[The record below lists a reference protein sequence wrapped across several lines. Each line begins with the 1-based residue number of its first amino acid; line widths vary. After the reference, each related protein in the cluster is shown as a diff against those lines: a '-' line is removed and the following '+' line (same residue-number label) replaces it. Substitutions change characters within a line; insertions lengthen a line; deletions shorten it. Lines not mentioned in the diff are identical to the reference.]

1 MDDELRYLQ
10 RVIEDLQEQLE
21 DLKEKQAADD
31 DAIENEFQ
39 LVWDSI
45 NELQGVDPERL
56 GEPIENRKNSV
67 FDKAKKIF
75 TAK

>member
-1 MDDELRYLQ
+1 MEDELRYLQ

-56 GEPIENRKNSV
+56 GEPIENRKDSV